1 MELSEIWSPERAAFS
16 LAARSAVF
24 LSLDLPFISKHHAT
38 RAVNQTTKRPRFFDS
53 FLWFASPLQRIL
65 HIVKKPFR
73 NDGRML
79 AFVYLTQVAKMTIIK
94 RIRQHSLYTIFM
106 KWLFASRLLA
116 K

>member
-1 MELSEIWSPERAAFS
+1 MRLFAGDGFVLASAAIVVIDVHV
-16 LAARSAVF
+16 AVF

-53 FLWFASPLQRIL
+53 FLWFTSPLQRIL

-79 AFVYLTQVAKMTIIK
+79 AFVYLTQCITGLSNVREVTF
-94 RIRQHSLYTIFM
+94 LYRGIN
-106 KWLFASRLLA
+106 RLTP
-116 K
+116 